1 MRVLPHRGC
10 TGTSDGIVAAM
21 ATDVVLL
28 GTGTPRT
35 ELGRA
40 GAATAVTVD
49 GVAYIFDFGP
59 GVGRRIARGHQTGIR
74 GMAFTTITKAF
85 RTHHHSDHTTGLP
98 DLYLTSWMF
107 GRDQPLDVYGPL
119 GTSAMCEAIMEAY
132 SLDVAKRTLNEPHAP
147 EGHRMIDHDVA
158 PGLAYEDE
166 RVRVR
171 AFDVPHG
178 EWAPVHGPHPTLGY
192 RVTTGDRIVVISGDT
207 AWHEGMADAYAG
219 ADVLV
224 HEVLSSRGLASR
236 TAEWQAYHRTAHT
249 SATDLGQV
257 ASVITPRTVVLT
269 HQLLWGAEPDDIV
282 EEITDV
288 YAGNVIYGTDLLVV

>member
-10 TGTSDGIVAAM
+10 TDTSDGIVAAM

-59 GVGRRIARGHQTGIR
+59 GVGRRIARAHQTGIR

-85 RTHHHSDHTTGLP
+85 LTHHHSDHTTGLP

-107 GRDQPLDVYGPL
+107 GRDQPVDVYGPL
-119 GTSAMCEAIMEAY
+119 GTSAMCEAIVEAY
-132 SLDVAKRTLNEPHAP
+132 SLDVAKRTLN
-147 EGHRMIDHDVA
+147 
-158 PGLAYEDE
+158 
-166 RVRVR
+166 
-171 AFDVPHG
+171 
-178 EWAPVHGPHPTLGY
+178 GPHPTLGY

-207 AWHEGMADAYAG
+207 AWHDGMADAYAG

-224 HEVLSSRGLASR
+224 HEVFSSRGLASR
-236 TAEWQAYHRTAHT
+236 TAEWQAYHRAAHT

-257 ASVITPRTVVLT
+257 ASRR
-269 HQLLWGAEPDDIV
+269 
-282 EEITDV
+282 
-288 YAGNVIYGTDLLVV
+288 